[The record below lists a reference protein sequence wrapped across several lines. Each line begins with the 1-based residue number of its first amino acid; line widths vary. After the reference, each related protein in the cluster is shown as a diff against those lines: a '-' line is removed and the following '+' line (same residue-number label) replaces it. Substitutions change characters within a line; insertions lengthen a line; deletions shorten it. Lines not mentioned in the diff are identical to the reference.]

1 MKPRFIQTKH
11 SGFGEWVA
19 EVDPRSLEEII
30 YVEAP
35 KRFTTDAEKIDCL
48 NYIVHSLMDHLT
60 TIDMSGRVGLD
71 AKHAA
76 EAFRKKGFTVI
87 NLKEEE

>member
-19 EVDPRSLEEII
+19 EVDPKTI
-30 YVEAP
+30 
-35 KRFTTDAEKIDCL
+35 EKIAFAL
-48 NYIVHSLMDHLT
+48 RPNYDGFFEPNILRIQELLVDLCNDLT

-76 EAFRKKGFTVI
+76 EAFKKKGFTVI

>member
-19 EVDPRSLEEII
+19 EVDPKALREHVINAMNEMKTNPI
-30 YVEAP
+30 
-35 KRFTTDAEKIDCL
+35 DATINWLID
-48 NYIVHSLMDHLT
+48 IHAHLT

-71 AKHAA
+71 AKNAA

>member
-19 EVDPRSLEEII
+19 EVDP
-30 YVEAP
+30 EALREAFADVV
-35 KRFTTDAEKIDCL
+35 KETDKDLSRFQARAIGEL
-48 NYIVHSLMDHLT
+48 YSHLT
-60 TIDMSGRVGLD
+60 TIDMTGRVGLD

-87 NLKEEE
+87 NLDEEE

>member
-19 EVDPRSLEEII
+19 EVDPKVLQKDMLEAMKEMKTNPI
-30 YVEAP
+30 
-35 KRFTTDAEKIDCL
+35 DATINWLID
-48 NYIVHSLMDHLT
+48 IHTHLT

-71 AKHAA
+71 AKNAA
-76 EAFRKKGFTVI
+76 EAFKKKGFTVI
-87 NLKEEE
+87 NLEEEE